1 MKFIFIKYFP
11 SYEIQKLQSSISIGT
26 LNLLT
31 QADLRYLKF
40 GKVTF

>member
-11 SYEIQKLQSSISIGT
+11 SYETQKLVFVIVINIGT

-31 QADLRYLKF
+31 CYF
-40 GKVTF
+40 